1 MKLKGG
7 APQRRFLSN
16 QLAFSLEHSE
26 IDLLVTTEKV
36 RELQQSITLLGEQNA
51 EVMFANKEAK
61 RGEDLLVNTL
71 SPTNKNSNAKELIN
85 VTFHF
90 PGFS

>member
-36 RELQQSITLLGEQNA
+36 RELQQSITLLDEQNA
-51 EVMFANKEAK
+51 EVMFANKELSIQSK
-61 RGEDLLVNTL
+61 SLQSQVQTL
-71 SPTNKNSNAKELIN
+71 MSY
-85 VTFHF
+85 VTLGFHRCF
-90 PGFS
+90 